1 LNKFFSP
8 KGVRFRQ
15 VLLYNISL
23 GSVSNFFLS
32 LTFSR
37 TYGGLLWII
46 LCISNDF
53 LTYIWGI
60 AMNILCISIDFHLLF
75 LSTTNIVIW
84 QICQNLFTYNIF
96 KVIWNIFVTDNGTL
110 ICVHQQQVLFTT
122 QKKHTF
128 ISLRVSYYSKDKR
141 PWPFSNLT
149 WYPKQRF
156 IHSLIHV
163 TAQNH
168 TSISLRVSDCYE
180 DERTTL
186 VCSRYSKHRFIHCLS
201 FAIVGHWYVSLF
213 TLQHKKHKINSLRV
227 SNYYQDERPW
237 LSTLT
242 GQKYSPLRYFP
253 IYFI

>member
-1 LNKFFSP
+1 
-8 KGVRFRQ
+8 
-15 VLLYNISL
+15 
-23 GSVSNFFLS
+23 
-32 LTFSR
+32 
-37 TYGGLLWII
+37 
-46 LCISNDF
+46 
-53 LTYIWGI
+53 
-60 AMNILCISIDFHLLF
+60 MNILCISIDFHLLF

-186 VCSRYSKHRFIHCLS
+186 VCSRYSKHRFMHSLS
-201 FAIVGHWYVSLF
+201 FAMVGHWYVSLF

-242 GQKYSPLRYFP
+242 GQKYFP
-253 IYFI
+253 PKIFPYIFHIKPFIFKTFSWSHSLSDFHEIFSIKCRNKYSFFFV